1 MRLRYGFYLIPHK
14 VISNV
19 TKPPNY
25 RNMSLKYNTL
35 LPEHSKQHTG
45 TQNCLHQTH
54 QLLWVPFTKPRE
66 HREGDSPQNSIY
78 TAIKDSWPN
87 ISLHKSCISPRKAR
101 GTSERFPHSCFPEE
115 GRKLLQTRLRR
126 DHLAVPHGAA
136 WQNLAILDFIVGL
149 KKNQQ
154 RKLRT
159 PSKLSLKWRLCKCH

>member
-1 MRLRYGFYLIPHK
+1 
-14 VISNV
+14 
-19 TKPPNY
+19 
-25 RNMSLKYNTL
+25 MSLKYNTL

-54 QLLWVPFTKPRE
+54 QLLWVPFTKQLTKRTQ
-66 HREGDSPQNSIY
+66 R
-78 TAIKDSWPN
+78 
-87 ISLHKSCISPRKAR
+87 R
-101 GTSERFPHSCFPEE
+101 GLTSELNLHCNKGLLAQHQFAQKLYFSTQ
-115 GRKLLQTRLRR
+115 LLQTRLRR

>member
-1 MRLRYGFYLIPHK
+1 MWLNPQITEICLWNTTHCCLSTQSSTQGHRTACIRHINCCGYRL
-14 VISNV
+14 
-19 TKPPNY
+19 
-25 RNMSLKYNTL
+25 
-35 LPEHSKQHTG
+35 
-45 TQNCLHQTH
+45 QNGS
-54 QLLWVPFTKPRE
+54 PRE